1 MEETHFVRSPV
12 QQNERF
18 YVAFVI
24 KWFRRKYY
32 VFRSIEPFNT
42 VSLLIVKIRSVGKI
56 CVHLLDR
63 KNIFYVK
70 TQAEKRVQLFKL

>member
-1 MEETHFVRSPV
+1 MEETHFDRSPV

-18 YVAFVI
+18 YVAFLI

-42 VSLLIVKIRSVGKI
+42 VKIRSVGKI

-70 TQAEKRVQLFKL
+70 TQAERRVQLFKL